1 MSSQYTNSLEKLQS
15 YSFYKSPRKIFK
27 VSRSLNPEFS
37 QKSKQDD
44 VTRYNSANY
53 NVYFY
58 KDYPN
63 RGGTPIKTNSKM
75 KSLKY
80 QRNVSPKVTFINRLM
95 KENNAINP
103 EAQKK
108 ILSSALSAQ
117 IRVDYSP
124 PRINIVDPGP
134 KGFVMNDFHKRET
147 NPGYARNGSGGIY
160 TK

>member
-63 RGGTPIKTNSKM
+63 RAATPNKTISKRKDLQYQ
-75 KSLKY
+75 KSI
-80 QRNVSPKVTFINRLM
+80 SPKKIFLSKLMNESFIVS
-95 KENNAINP
+95 KD
-103 EAQKK
+103 AQKK
-108 ILSSALSAQ
+108 ILGSAMIAQ
-117 IRVDYSP
+117 IRYDRSP
-124 PRINIVDPGP
+124 PRINIVTPGP
-134 KGFVMNDFHKRET
+134 KGFVMNDFHNRET
-147 NPGYARNGSGGIY
+147 NPGFARNGSGGFY
-160 TK
+160 TR